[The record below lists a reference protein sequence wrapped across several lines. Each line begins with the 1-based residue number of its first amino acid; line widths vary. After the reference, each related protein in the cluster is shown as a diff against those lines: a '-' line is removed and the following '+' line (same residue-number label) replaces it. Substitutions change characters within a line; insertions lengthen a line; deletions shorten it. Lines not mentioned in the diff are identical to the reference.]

1 MRLNSVKG
9 FALVAV
15 ALGLLTLPLG
25 GAISSQAQEDG
36 ITIGLSLST
45 LNNPFFVS
53 VQEGA
58 QAEADRLGV
67 DLVVTDAQNDLATQV
82 SDVQDLISQNVDAL
96 LVNPVDS
103 AGIVPAVNRANEAG
117 IPVFAIDRAIDT
129 SGDAQVVAQIASDN
143 VFGGR
148 LQARF
153 VADALG
159 GEGNVVEL
167 EGIPGTSAARDRRQG
182 FEDELAEIAPDMEII
197 ASQPAGFDQAE
208 AVTVMQNIL
217 QANPNQVD
225 AVVAANDQMALGA
238 LQAIQQADATRPN
251 GERIRIVGFD
261 AIDPALEAIRNGSM
275 DATIAQQPS
284 LMGQLGVSAGRMVVL
299 NSLMFSQLENG
310 QFMPVEVQTI
320 TAEDL

>member
-1 MRLNSVKG
+1 MRLSSLKG

-25 GAISSQAQEDG
+25 GAISQAQEDG

-67 DLVVTDAQNDLATQV
+67 DLVVTDAQNDLSTQV
-82 SDVQDLISQNVDAL
+82 SDVQDLISQNVDVL
-96 LVNPVDS
+96 LINPVDS
-103 AGIVPAVNRANEAG
+103 AGIVPAVNQANDAD

-129 SGDAQVVAQIASDN
+129 SGDAQVEAQIASDN

-182 FEDELAEIAPDMEII
+182 FEDELADVAPDMEII

-217 QANPNQVD
+217 QANQGQID

-261 AIDPALEAIRNGSM
+261 AIDPALEAIEEGNM

-299 NSLMFSQLENG
+299 NPLMFNQLENG

-320 TAEDL
+320 TDDDL

>member
-1 MRLNSVKG
+1 MRLNSLKG

-96 LVNPVDS
+96 LINPVDS
-103 AGIVPAVNRANEAG
+103 AGIVPAVNQANEAG

-129 SGDAQVVAQIASDN
+129 SGGAQVEAQIASDN

-217 QANPNQVD
+217 QANPNQID

-251 GERIRIVGFD
+251 GERIVIVGFD
-261 AIDPALEAIRNGSM
+261 AIDPALEAIRNGNM

>member
-1 MRLNSVKG
+1 MRLSSLKG
-9 FALVAV
+9 VALIAV

-25 GAISSQAQEDG
+25 GAISQAQEDG

-103 AGIVPAVNRANEAG
+103 AGIVPAVNQANEAG
-117 IPVFAIDRAIDT
+117 IPVFAIDRAIET
-129 SGDAQVVAQIASDN
+129 SGGAQVVAQIASDN

-217 QANPNQVD
+217 QANPNAID

-251 GERIRIVGFD
+251 GERIVIVGFD
-261 AIDPALEAIRNGSM
+261 AIDPALEAIRNGNM

-284 LMGQLGVSAGRMVVL
+284 LMGQLGVSAARLVVL
-299 NSLMFSQLENG
+299 NELMFSQLENG

-320 TAEDL
+320 TAADL

>member
-1 MRLNSVKG
+1 MRLNALKGLALAAVSV
-9 FALVAV
+9 
-15 ALGLLTLPLG
+15 GLLMLPLG
-25 GAISSQAQEDG
+25 GAISQAQEDD

-58 QAEADRLGV
+58 EAEAERLGV

-82 SDVQDLISQNVDAL
+82 SDVQDLISQNVDVL
-96 LVNPVDS
+96 LINPVDS
-103 AGIVPAVNRANEAG
+103 AGIVPAVNQANEAD

-129 SGDAQVVAQIASDN
+129 SGDAQVEAQIASDN

-167 EGIPGTSAARDRRQG
+167 EGIPGTSAARDRREG

-208 AVTVMQNIL
+208 AVTVMQNVL

-261 AIDPALEAIRNGSM
+261 AIDPALEAIEEGNM

-284 LMGQLGVSAGRMVVL
+284 LMGQLGVSAGRMVEL
-299 NSLMFSQLENG
+299 NSLMFNELENG

-320 TAEDL
+320 AADDL